1 MANNEAHITV
11 PVGNT
16 FPNFT
21 SDIKDFLD
29 STKVTN
35 TDSSQIRIAQVVKI
49 DLPNNTIDI
58 FVLADKDVYTVE
70 YPGHMVDWQHKIGM
84 WYGLSLGDIVL
95 CTIGYGNKYLVL
107 DRIGNSIS
115 EEQLNGFSDGTD
127 LLVLDSL
134 AASQDAD
141 FKNIL
146 PGDFLIKSKNDVKLK
161 LSQNEVI
168 LGNEGKGSLTFD
180 LTEKNSSQGGSAT
193 FESNQK
199 YEFDN
204 SGYSIEGIVLRDR
217 RITELSGNTDLNV
230 NSRILFQWY
239 KDLQSVAFDPSLQS
253 FEKTTESY
261 PRNPSFVEKRNVVFE
276 FSDYKFDNIIESDK
290 KESEKQS
297 IDKTQQ
303 RNPSLSRRA
312 RKSDS
317 FSLSLISPN
326 YLIEEIK
333 GTAVDALG
341 NIIDINRT
349 IIPIGEHNGI
359 AKLEGNAESY
369 YKVRELQRKSIAFHW
384 ELNARKDQDKTLK
397 IETGAKETYGGTD
410 DVYKKNRSRFFLD
423 IDKEGQLKLNVPA
436 SSETGNISVLA
447 RYENYTNINPDES
460 SGKKDYDFFKRT
472 SKTDVD
478 ILLDSVG
485 TGVVDLIGNDKLL
498 PNDRITNTKVKLG
511 TMYHDISTT
520 CIYPFRD
527 KDDPDRIGFGIL
539 SGPDT
544 IIEDFTGIKRDV
556 LRNTIPEGASFE
568 DRTIITKTINID
580 GDSANAGGRSATL
593 NFEGMINTSIG
604 ANTVDRQSLW
614 LDTQGGIIARIGADI
629 NGISSATQTD
639 GDVYLQIGGQS
650 LSKNGLDPDNRFQD
664 PKFNDTVLR
673 TNRLEI
679 RVMQG
684 NGPSFSKVLIDNRG
698 IIFSTPENMEFRA
711 DKDVF
716 FYTGGNIFLNTESI
730 KHYMH
735 TLVDDS
741 IRASKQSRNLEDVYE
756 TDAGKRIVQRGLEFV
771 NC

>member
-1 MANNEAHITV
+1 MVNNTAHFTV
-11 PVGNT
+11 PVGKP
-16 FPNFT
+16 FSFDS
-21 SDIKDFLD
+21 SDVDDALGAV
-29 STKVTN
+29 KVTN
-35 TDSSQIRIAQVVKI
+35 TDSSQIRVAQIVKI
-49 DLPNNTIDI
+49 DLSNNTVDI
-58 FVLADKDVYTVE
+58 YVLADKGVYTVE
-70 YPGHMVDWQHKIGM
+70 YPGHMVDWSNQIGM

-127 LLVLDSL
+127 LLVLDSIS
-134 AASQDAD
+134 AAQDED

-146 PGDFLIKSKNDVKLK
+146 PGDFLIKSKNNVKLK
-161 LSQNEVI
+161 LSQTNVV

-193 FESNQK
+193 LEANQR
-199 YEFDN
+199 YGFDN

-217 RITELSGNTDLNV
+217 RITELSGTTDLNI

-239 KDLQSVAFDPSLQS
+239 KELQPVAFDPSLQS
-253 FEKTTESY
+253 FEKTTEDY
-261 PRNPSFVEKRNVVFE
+261 PRNPLFVEKRNVVFE
-276 FSDYKFDNIIESDK
+276 FSDYKFDDIIESDK
-290 KESEKQS
+290 KESDKQA

-341 NIIDINRT
+341 NILDINRT
-349 IIPIGEHNGI
+349 IIPIGENNGI

-384 ELNARKDQDKTLK
+384 ELNARKDQNKTLK
-397 IETGAKETYGGTD
+397 VETGANETYGGTD
-410 DVYKKNRSRFFLD
+410 DIYKKNRSRFFLD

-447 RYENYTNINPDES
+447 RYENYTNIIPDEN

-485 TGVVDLIGNDKLL
+485 TGVVSLKGNDKLL
-498 PNDRITNTKVKLG
+498 PNDRITNTKIKLG

-520 CIYPFRD
+520 CVYPFRD

-544 IIEDFTGIKRDV
+544 IVEDFTGIKRDI
-556 LRNTIPEGASFE
+556 LHNTLVAGATLA

-580 GDSANAGGRSATL
+580 GDKANAGGRSATL
-593 NFEGMINTSIG
+593 NFEGMLNTSIG
-604 ANTVDRQSLW
+604 ANTIDRQSLW

-639 GDVYLQIGGQS
+639 GDVYLQIGGQPMS
-650 LSKNGLDPDNRFQD
+650 NGLDPDNRFQD
-664 PKFNDTVLR
+664 PKFNDTPLR

-679 RVMQG
+679 RIMQG
-684 NGPSFSKVLIDNRG
+684 NGPQFSKVLIDNRG
-698 IIFSTPENMEFRA
+698 IIFSTPENIEFRA
-711 DKDVF
+711 DKDLL
-716 FYTGGNIFLNTESI
+716 FYSGGNVFINTESI
-730 KHYMH
+730 KHYMY
-735 TLVDDS
+735 TPIDDS
-741 IRASKQSRNLEDVYE
+741 IRLSKQPRNSEEVYE
-756 TDAGKRIVQRGLEFV
+756 TDDGKRLVTRGLDLV
-771 NC
+771 AV